1 MSITLIVQQIKIV
14 MSAYSGQK
22 EDVSV
27 AAVAKFLFCQNC
39 RPAVVEELT
48 YLVSLLFIAV
58 FRKNRQDI
66 VTHCFHHLFVPSWNF
81 GFLLDHALL
90 TIHIYLHI
98 AINCSQM

>member
-27 AAVAKFLFCQNC
+27 AAVAKFLFCENC

-66 VTHCFHHLFVPSWNF
+66 VTHCFHHLFSHEKF